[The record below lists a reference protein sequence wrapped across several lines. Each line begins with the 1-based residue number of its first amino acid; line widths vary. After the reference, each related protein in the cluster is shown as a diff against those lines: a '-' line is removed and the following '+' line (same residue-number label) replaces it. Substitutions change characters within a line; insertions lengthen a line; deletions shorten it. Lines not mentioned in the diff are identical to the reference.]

1 MRNVTHL
8 DETVS
13 VNIFRPGKRFF
24 SRGPPE
30 KKPKKCTIM
39 HNHLAR
45 PAGRWRYLV
54 GLRKPYIL
62 VGKLLVGLRKP
73 INRGS
78 TLCAWR
84 AGLPGTEAPP

>member
-1 MRNVTHL
+1 MRNITHL

-24 SRGPPE
+24 NRGPPE

-45 PAGRWRYLV
+45 PAGRRRYLV
-54 GLRKPYIL
+54 R
-62 VGKLLVGLRKP
+62 LRKP

-78 TLCAWR
+78 ALCGLAGR
-84 AGLPGTEAPP
+84 AATEAPPQPGLLDPTFW